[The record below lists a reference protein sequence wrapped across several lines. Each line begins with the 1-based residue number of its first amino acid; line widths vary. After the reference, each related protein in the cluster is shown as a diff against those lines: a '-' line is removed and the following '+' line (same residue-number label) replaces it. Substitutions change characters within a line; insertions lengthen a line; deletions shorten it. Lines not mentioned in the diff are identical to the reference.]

1 MSVNPFQTMRA
12 RYFLIVF
19 ALLTV
24 VARAS
29 NELIE
34 NTFHMQNSTF
44 INILIFY
51 ILPITWIFLSIKN
64 TVLHF
69 HYLLIEMKHLTWCKF
84 YTLRSCYAFLVMDIL
99 FCTCIALH
107 GLHRHLL

>member
-19 ALLTV
+19 ALLTL
-24 VARAS
+24 VARVS

-51 ILPITWIFLSIKN
+51 ILPITWIFLSIEN
-64 TVLHF
+64 TVFPF
-69 HYLLIEMKHLTWCKF
+69 HYLLIKMKRLTWCKF
-84 YTLRSCYAFLVMDIL
+84 YTL
-99 FCTCIALH
+99 
-107 GLHRHLL
+107 HLC

>member
-19 ALLTV
+19 TLLTL

-34 NTFHMQNSTF
+34 HTFHMQN
-44 INILIFY
+44 Y
-51 ILPITWIFLSIKN
+51 
-64 TVLHF
+64 
-69 HYLLIEMKHLTWCKF
+69 
-84 YTLRSCYAFLVMDIL
+84 
-99 FCTCIALH
+99 TCIK
-107 GLHRHLL
+107 

>member
-1 MSVNPFQTMRA
+1 MNPFQTMRA

-19 ALLTV
+19 ALLTL
-24 VARAS
+24 VARVS

-51 ILPITWIFLSIKN
+51 ILPIIW
-64 TVLHF
+64 
-69 HYLLIEMKHLTWCKF
+69 
-84 YTLRSCYAFLVMDIL
+84 
-99 FCTCIALH
+99 
-107 GLHRHLL
+107 

>member
-19 ALLTV
+19 ALLTL

-51 ILPITWIFLSIKN
+51 ILPITWIFFEYRKQRVSFSLFINKN
-64 TVLHF
+64 ETFNLGQVL
-69 HYLLIEMKHLTWCKF
+69 YI
-84 YTLRSCYAFLVMDIL
+84 
-99 FCTCIALH
+99 
-107 GLHRHLL
+107 

>member
-1 MSVNPFQTMRA
+1 MNPFQTMRA

-19 ALLTV
+19 ALLTL

-34 NTFHMQNSTF
+34 HTFHMQNSTF

-51 ILPITWIFLSIKN
+51 ILPMTWIF
-64 TVLHF
+64 
-69 HYLLIEMKHLTWCKF
+69 
-84 YTLRSCYAFLVMDIL
+84 
-99 FCTCIALH
+99 
-107 GLHRHLL
+107 

>member
-19 ALLTV
+19 TLLTL

-34 NTFHMQNSTF
+34 HTFHMQNSTF

-51 ILPITWIFLSIKN
+51 ILPMTWIFFEYRKYRVSFSLFINK
-64 TVLHF
+64 
-69 HYLLIEMKHLTWCKF
+69 MKHLTWCKF
-84 YTLRSCYAFLVMDIL
+84 YTLRLCYACLVMDIL
-99 FCTCIALH
+99 FYTCIVLH
-107 GLHRHLL
+107 GLHQHLL

>member
-44 INILIFY
+44 YKYSY
-51 ILPITWIFLSIKN
+51 ILYPADY
-64 TVLHF
+64 V
-69 HYLLIEMKHLTWCKF
+69 
-84 YTLRSCYAFLVMDIL
+84 DL
-99 FCTCIALH
+99 F
-107 GLHRHLL
+107 